1 MIWRPRVSET
11 SAKRQRVV
19 FYFGDGISECE
30 AQRRDSSMYADTKQH
45 SGCFQRTWWRVA
57 AVGLVAV
64 LAGWLAAAP
73 ASAQGPPGVGTVF
86 VHSAKSGELDGGR
99 LTLQGVGRR
108 VTWAHHSDR
117 SGVIAVRRLHRML
130 FSPKAAAATG
140 TLHVAGHRGGDELTF
155 KLSNP
160 RYNRARRTVS
170 YRAKPL
176 NNKPLPSRAAAQAAA
191 AARRFGAAS
200 LSIVSAPQGSV
211 NIQQQSYGCTAGAPP
226 SGNCY
231 GILTASGLQP
241 GAHLYV
247 NVRYSNGQTEQFDWE
262 DAEDGNGNIQNPPI
276 YLNVPCSG
284 TITSVQA
291 TAANGQSISLGG
303 ISPPWGC

>member
-1 MIWRPRVSET
+1 
-11 SAKRQRVV
+11 
-19 FYFGDGISECE
+19 
-30 AQRRDSSMYADTKQH
+30 MYADTVQH
-45 SGCFQRTWWRVA
+45 SGSFQRTWWRVA
-57 AVGLVAV
+57 AGVWVAGLVAV
-64 LAGWLAAAP
+64 LVGWLAAAP
-73 ASAQGPPGVGTVF
+73 ASAQAPHADGTVF
-86 VHSAKSGELDGGR
+86 VHSAKSGKLAGGR

-117 SGVIAVRRLHRML
+117 PGVIAVRRLHRML
-130 FSPKAAAATG
+130 FSSKTAAATG

-155 KLSNP
+155 KLSKP

-170 YRAKPL
+170 YKAKPL
-176 NNKPLPSRAAAQAAA
+176 GNGRFPRRAAAQAPA
-191 AARRFGAAS
+191 AARRFGTAS

-211 NIQQQSYGCTAGAPP
+211 NVQQQSYGCTAGAPP

-231 GILTASGLQP
+231 GILTASGLKP

-262 DAEDGNGNIQNPPI
+262 DAEDGNGNIQNPPV

-303 ISPPWGC
+303 TSPPWGC

>member
-1 MIWRPRVSET
+1 
-11 SAKRQRVV
+11 
-19 FYFGDGISECE
+19 
-30 AQRRDSSMYADTKQH
+30 MYADTEQH
-45 SGCFQRTWWRVA
+45 SGILERTRWRVA
-57 AVGLVAV
+57 AGVWVAGLVAV
-64 LAGWLAAAP
+64 LVGWLAAAP
-73 ASAQGPPGVGTVF
+73 ASAQAPPADGTVF
-86 VHSAKSGELDGGR
+86 VHSAKSGKLAGGR

-130 FSPKAAAATG
+130 FSPRTPAATG

-155 KLSNP
+155 KLSKP

-170 YRAKPL
+170 YKAKPL
-176 NNKPLPSRAAAQAAA
+176 NHKPLPSRAAAQAAA
-191 AARRFGAAS
+191 AARQFGAAS

-211 NIQQQSYGCTAGAPP
+211 NIAQQSYGCTAGSPP

-247 NVRYSNGQTEQFDWE
+247 NVSYSDGSTQQFDWE
-262 DAEDGNGNIQNPPI
+262 DAEDGNGNIQNPPV
-276 YLNVPCSG
+276 YLNVPCTGTITG

-291 TAANGQSISLGG
+291 TAANGQSISLRGT
-303 ISPPWGC
+303 SPPWNC